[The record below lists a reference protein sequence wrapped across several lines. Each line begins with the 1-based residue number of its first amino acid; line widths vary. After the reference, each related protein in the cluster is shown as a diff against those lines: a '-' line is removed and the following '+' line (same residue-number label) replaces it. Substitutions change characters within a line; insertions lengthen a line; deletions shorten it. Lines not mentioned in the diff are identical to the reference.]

1 VLLDLVL
8 EMCSNEKFRLLVTQ
22 DAVLERDLF
31 VINELR
37 NRNIPTVMVPSG
49 GYTNESHVL
58 IQSLKYPHE
67 ID

>member
-1 VLLDLVL
+1 
-8 EMCSNEKFRLLVTQ
+8 MCSNEKFRLLVTQ

-58 IQSLKYPHE
+58 IAKTVESLYRDSRGE
-67 ID
+67 AGR